1 MPPINRYQA
10 QPPYATQP
18 MPMPALQPQQY
29 YPQQTMLNDMYV
41 QGEQQAQNYPVAP
54 NATIRL
60 WDSTNDC
67 FYMKTADAM
76 GNITMRT
83 FDYTERGTQPQQM
96 QVTEQPN
103 FSDEIA
109 RLEDKFQRQINRLNS
124 IVGNMRK
131 ENANG

>member
-10 QPPYATQP
+10 QPPYVAQP
-18 MPMPALQPQQY
+18 MPMPAPQLQQY
-29 YPQQTMLNDMYV
+29 YPPQTMLNDMYV
-41 QGEQQAQNYPVAP
+41 QGEQQAQSYPVSP

-83 FDYTERGTQPQQM
+83 FDYIERGTQPQQTP
-96 QVTEQPN
+96 VTEQPN

-124 IVGNMRK
+124 IIGNMRK
-131 ENANG
+131 ENTNG